1 MAWDEAIAGVDQ
13 HRLLDALCAVKRPP
27 KTKGVPADHRSAPPT
42 AFAHAT
48 ATPGAPRG
56 RSGQRQTCK
65 VKSINKSPRRTG
77 TAHAPRPADMDL
89 PPWGF
94 GPPPG
99 GLEMLFGGP
108 PSPGSDDDDEMP
120 VDVEQLLA
128 SILPRSFGGIEAFAQ
143 AQGMRRARPADRKRL
158 DHLLDE
164 HAYSEPKPD
173 EVVEEAVVTTTRA
186 GRSRLAKRKF
196 DLEDVKDKINCP
208 ICIETR
214 DPGCDCLRMPCCG
227 QRFHR
232 ACAIKWLTK
241 ESDKC
246 PTCRAPLQDAPKKK
260 KRDYAKLP
268 IAELR
273 KRCEERDVPTKGVV
287 EKKEL
292 VALLKD
298 EAERDDERRK
308 RLPPPGAV
316 PIFVGAVPPPPPGAA
331 RAFADAA
338 REAGLPPFLFGA
350 GSPFGAGAAS
360 WSTSTRRWRLGGRHE
375 R

>member
-1 MAWDEAIAGVDQ
+1 
-13 HRLLDALCAVKRPP
+13 
-27 KTKGVPADHRSAPPT
+27 
-42 AFAHAT
+42 
-48 ATPGAPRG
+48 
-56 RSGQRQTCK
+56 
-65 VKSINKSPRRTG
+65 
-77 TAHAPRPADMDL
+77 
-89 PPWGF
+89 
-94 GPPPG
+94 
-99 GLEMLFGGP
+99 MLFGGP
-108 PSPGSDDDDEMP
+108 PSPGGDDDDEMP

-350 GSPFGAGAAS
+350 GSPFGAGEAS

>member
-1 MAWDEAIAGVDQ
+1 
-13 HRLLDALCAVKRPP
+13 
-27 KTKGVPADHRSAPPT
+27 
-42 AFAHAT
+42 
-48 ATPGAPRG
+48 
-56 RSGQRQTCK
+56 
-65 VKSINKSPRRTG
+65 
-77 TAHAPRPADMDL
+77 MDL

-108 PSPGSDDDDEMP
+108 PSPGGDDDDEMP

-164 HAYSEPKPD
+164 HAYSEPQPD

-273 KRCEERDVPTKGVV
+273 KRCEERDVPTQGVV

-360 WSTSTRRWRLGGRHE
+360 WSTSTRRWRLGGRRQRHE

>member
-1 MAWDEAIAGVDQ
+1 M
-13 HRLLDALCAVKRPP
+13 
-27 KTKGVPADHRSAPPT
+27 
-42 AFAHAT
+42 
-48 ATPGAPRG
+48 
-56 RSGQRQTCK
+56 
-65 VKSINKSPRRTG
+65 
-77 TAHAPRPADMDL
+77 
-89 PPWGF
+89 
-94 GPPPG
+94 
-99 GLEMLFGGP
+99 
-108 PSPGSDDDDEMP
+108 
-120 VDVEQLLA
+120 
-128 SILPRSFGGIEAFAQ
+128 
-143 AQGMRRARPADRKRL
+143 
-158 DHLLDE
+158 DE

-350 GSPFGAGAAS
+350 GSPVGAGAAS
-360 WSTSTRRWRLGGRHE
+360 LSTSTRRWRLGGRRRRHE